1 MKRNKPYFNY
11 SQMTLLL
18 GGSVDKNIR
27 ITKSLIKCLDA
38 RYVYTSIRLLSFANM
53 TSLKAS

>member
-18 GGSVDKNIR
+18 GGSIDKNIR
-27 ITKSLIKCLDA
+27 ITKSIIKCLDA
-38 RYVYTSIRLLSFANM
+38 RYA
-53 TSLKAS
+53 